1 MEKETTTGSSAL
13 LTGIIPRQVGKGGK
27 CPCILILV
35 TPLIVSRLS
44 FSSVQ
49 FPFPVTLGTSN
60 LACPEFLQDRF
71 FQGCPFQGKAL
82 SSLLWSKCHL
92 LGPQLSP
99 ALCIPHPA
107 LLLPFFSYCR
117 SPQEVF
123 LQLLQLPF
131 TEAGGMCHQLPF
143 CGFLPLS
150 RWLTITL
157 LLSQIHQTL
166 GFAPLGSLA
175 GPRKPFF
182 PLCFWPGSLALCT
195 VSLGC
200 HLSDTDEYLL
210 NPTELS
216 FSSSSTYCSSEWRAC
231 SCLPHSLPFLFYTAL
246 VSF

>member
-13 LTGIIPRQVGKGGK
+13 LTGIIQRQVGKGGK

-35 TPLIVSRLS
+35 TPLIVSGLS

-82 SSLLWSKCHL
+82 SSLLWSKCHP

-123 LQLLQLPF
+123 LQLGTSVVTFHRSWWNVPSTSLLWFPAALKVADYNSPPKLDPLDTGLCSSWFPCRAQKAL
-131 TEAGGMCHQLPF
+131 
-143 CGFLPLS
+143 LPLV
-150 RWLTITL
+150 L
-157 LLSQIHQTL
+157 LAR
-166 GFAPLGSLA
+166 FFGSLYSQ
-175 GPRKPFF
+175 PRMS
-182 PLCFWPGSLALCT
+182 PL
-195 VSLGC
+195 
-200 HLSDTDEYLL
+200 
-210 NPTELS
+210 
-216 FSSSSTYCSSEWRAC
+216 
-231 SCLPHSLPFLFYTAL
+231 
-246 VSF
+246 